1 MLGCNRRGGG
11 EKEEWGKGK
20 NNTYVVGNGE
30 EGLEQT
36 KRANCIW
43 GGERGK
49 GIDVEGELSLS
60 HTFAYTLPHTTDQTA
75 SKMSSKSAKIHN
87 MLRV

>member
-1 MLGCNRRGGG
+1 M
-11 EKEEWGKGK
+11 GKSK
-20 NNTYVVGNGE
+20 DNMQNGNGE

-43 GGERGK
+43 GGGEG
-49 GIDVEGELSLS
+49 GGYIVEGELKQMY
-60 HTFAYTLPHTTDQTA
+60 TFAYTLPNITNLIT

-87 MLRV
+87 KLRV

>member
-1 MLGCNRRGGG
+1 MQQEGGG
-11 EKEEWGKGK
+11 EKEEWGKGGQ
-20 NNTYVVGNGE
+20 NRLRG
-30 EGLEQT
+30 QT
-36 KRANCIW
+36 AYG